1 MIDPTVGVALPSI
14 PPRTQMLR
22 RAVGSVRGQT
32 YPVDQI
38 SISTDNRRE
47 GAAANRQRALSGVMT
62 EWVAF
67 LDDDDV
73 FLPQHVEHLVRF
85 AQDTGADYVFPWF
98 EVVGGT
104 DPFPQHFGKVYDMA
118 NPTHTTIVTMVK
130 TELAKEVGFV
140 NPPGGDGG
148 GGSGEDWDFTLRCIE
163 AGATIMHLP
172 EKSWLWSH
180 HGKNTSGQPH
190 RW

>member
-1 MIDPTVGVALPSI
+1 
-14 PPRTQMLR
+14 MLR
-22 RAVGSVRGQT
+22 RAVGSVRAQT

-38 SISTDNRRE
+38 SISTDHRRE

-73 FLPQHVEHLVRF
+73 FKPQHIEHLVRF

-98 EVVGGT
+98 EVVGGM

-130 TELAKEVGFV
+130 TELAKEVGFI

-172 EKSWLWSH
+172 ERTWLWSH
-180 HGKNTSGQPH
+180 HLANTSGQPH